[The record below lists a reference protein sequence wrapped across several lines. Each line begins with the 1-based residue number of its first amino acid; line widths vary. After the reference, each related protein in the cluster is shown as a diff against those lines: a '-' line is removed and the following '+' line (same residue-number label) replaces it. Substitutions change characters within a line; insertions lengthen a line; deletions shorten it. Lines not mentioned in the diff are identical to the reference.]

1 MRRTLSCLS
10 YAVGILF
17 GLFCLSWLIFMPNS
31 AERGAWRS
39 GTGGAV
45 LHLTPLKATLYSES
59 GHGCLSVLSF
69 PAHMKLVELAE
80 GASVSVVDGQ
90 LQLAV
95 NGGLQNLRFEKLD
108 ALPKDCTDPTSDT
121 ATGKDVFEAVWIAMD
136 ENYAFFDLHRVDWAE
151 RRALAPNPER
161 QTQMTD
167 AEVSAML
174 LAMMEGLD
182 DGHVY
187 FGSDTIGYKSPSQ
200 PPEWLPAGGKLTRDI
215 LRDIATANAGTSL
228 TEVSEAPIFYGLR
241 DDGIGY

>member
-1 MRRTLSCLS
+1 
-10 YAVGILF
+10 
-17 GLFCLSWLIFMPNS
+17 
-31 AERGAWRS
+31 
-39 GTGGAV
+39 
-45 LHLTPLKATLYSES
+45 
-59 GHGCLSVLSF
+59 
-69 PAHMKLVELAE
+69 MKLVESAE

-90 LQLAV
+90 LQLAAD
-95 NGGLQNLRFEKLD
+95 GGLQNLRFDKLD
-108 ALPKDCTDPTSDT
+108 ALPKDCTDPTPDT

-136 ENYAFFDLHRVDWAE
+136 ENYAFFDLHGVDWAE

-161 QTQMTD
+161 ETQMAD